1 MRSVV
6 GRFLEHHRIFYFHA
20 DGAEKLYLSSADWM
34 ERNFF
39 KRIEVAFPIL
49 DPKVKRRVMKEGLRP
64 YLGDNCQAWE
74 LEGDNHYRR
83 KNPRTTRRAAQEI
96 LLKELSGVITH

>member
-1 MRSVV
+1 M
-6 GRFLEHHRIFYFHA
+6 G
-20 DGAEKLYLSSADWM
+20 
-34 ERNFF
+34 
-39 KRIEVAFPIL
+39 AFPIRA
-49 DPKVKRRVMKEGLRP
+49 PEVTRRFLKEGLRP